1 MFTSYSHHVHIAR
14 DRVALMQHGLL
25 EHKPMYTRCIPSQAP
40 VASHW
45 SLVTGYRL
53 SIVAT
58 VIKQNRLVA

>member
-1 MFTSYSHHVHIAR
+1 
-14 DRVALMQHGLL
+14 
-25 EHKPMYTRCIPSQAP
+25 MYTRCIPSQAP

-45 SLVTGYRL
+45 SLVTGYRF